1 MTMKTTDIKKLSLN
15 GIALDRKERNEGENL
30 IRIGGY
36 AAHFGKVNGNGE
48 IVTEDSF
55 RNFFE
60 MLQEGGQMPMLTY
73 NHNSDLLIGGWDKI
87 TADDKGLYAEGHI
100 NADVALV
107 RDTILPLME
116 SGDLNGL
123 STEGWYD
130 WNTASVNDDGSV
142 NIADYALTAIS
153 LVALPADF
161 AAKVESR
168 NALKLER
175 ETTSEENTENE
186 NNTFLFI

>member
-1 MTMKTTDIKKLSLN
+1 MKDEKKIYKSSLN
-15 GIALDRKERNEGENL
+15 GIALDRSTRSEGDNL
-30 IRIGGY
+30 IRIAGY
-36 AAHFGKVNGNGE
+36 AAHFGVVNGNGE
-48 IVTEDSF
+48 IVTESSF
-55 RNFFE
+55 KAFFE
-60 MLQEGGQMPMLTY
+60 ALQEGGQMPMLTY

-87 TADDKGLYAEGHI
+87 TADEKGLYAEGHI

-123 STEGWYD
+123 STEGFYD
-130 WNTASVNDDGSV
+130 WNTASVNDDGSI
-142 NIADYALTAIS
+142 NIADYALLAVS

-168 NALKLER
+168 NALTLER
-175 ETTSEENTENE
+175 QTKSENKTEEDNTH
-186 NNTFLFI
+186 LFI